1 MSTRNNNSFE
11 VLFHENCARH
21 GCVVKYLKVLRKIGL
36 TVDEEEQRLVKRRV
50 LQICLEL
57 QDMKDC
63 MLKVAKDIQSIEQ
76 LDDQDSLLTDPIVSN
91 SLGWNICRNIYKD
104 MVMFWAHMVEEN
116 TVDCKLLMK
125 ILAALDKLENDA
137 ENHGVAVLEKRS
149 SSEMSFSQIMEQ
161 KPDTRSNSCHL
172 KNIKH

>member
-1 MSTRNNNSFE
+1 M
-11 VLFHENCARH
+11 
-21 GCVVKYLKVLRKIGL
+21 
-36 TVDEEEQRLVKRRV
+36 
-50 LQICLEL
+50 QICLEL
-57 QDMKDC
+57 QDMTDC
-63 MLKVAKDIQSIEQ
+63 MMKVAKNILSIQAIEQ

-104 MVMFWAHMVEEN
+104 MVMFWAHMIEEN

-172 KNIKH
+172 NPIPICPP

>member
-36 TVDEEEQRLVKRRV
+36 AVDEEGQRLVKRRV
-50 LQICLEL
+50 FQICLEL

-63 MLKVAKDIQSIEQ
+63 MMKVAKNILSIQAIEQ
-76 LDDQDSLLTDPIVSN
+76 LDDQYRLLTDPIVSN

-104 MVMFWAHMVEEN
+104 MVIFWAHMVEEN

-125 ILAALDKLENDA
+125 ISW
-137 ENHGVAVLEKRS
+137 R
-149 SSEMSFSQIMEQ
+149 MMRRTMEWLCWRKDHHQ
-161 KPDTRSNSCHL
+161 R
-172 KNIKH
+172 